1 MDRCHPDD
9 EPGRSPRCRV
19 LVVDDEPAVV
29 TQLSDGLGVLGYD
42 VLQASSAQAAL
53 AALASDP
60 AITVVVSDVRMP
72 ESDGLGLARQIMKE
86 RRDSDAV
93 EVVLITGHATIEDA
107 AAAVRARAVDFLRKP
122 FRLREAG
129 DAVARANDRATAR
142 RHKIVLQQQV
152 EKKLRAMDARPVHDR
167 PGDDKP
173 IDGGPAGPEPATRG
187 SCGDGA
193 AWLIPQDGENV
204 QRREMR
210 AISHALR
217 TPLVAIAGG
226 TDLLT
231 RDAEPSD
238 ARTHE
243 HLDLLRDG
251 IKDAIAA
258 VALVEELKQFDSA
271 PPVAEPVDVDAA
283 AMLDALLCRLQA
295 EGIFG
300 NLAVLPAA
308 PGAVW
313 LRFRRDDLRRLLAHC
328 LLAVTEWAAPRS
340 QLRIEW
346 MQPTPSTAALS
357 IHVAPPGGGG
367 PDAAAPASA
376 LARTQEG
383 LRFSIAE
390 RLASRNNAI
399 LRSDGGADGRMTIVL
414 HAPRGAGV

>member
-9 EPGRSPRCRV
+9 EPGRSPRFRV

-42 VLQASSAQAAL
+42 VLQASSVQAAL
-53 AALASDP
+53 ATLASDP

-129 DAVARANDRATAR
+129 DAVARANARATAR

-152 EKKLRAMDARPVHDR
+152 EMKLRAMDARPIDAR
-167 PGDDKP
+167 P
-173 IDGGPAGPEPATRG
+173 IDDSSAGPEAATCG

-193 AWLIPQDGENV
+193 ARLIPQDGENA

-217 TPLVAIAGG
+217 TPLVAIVGG

-283 AMLDALLCRLQA
+283 AMLDAVLCRLQA

-308 PGAVW
+308 PGAAW
-313 LRFRRDDLRRLLAHC
+313 LRFRRDDLRRLIAHC

-340 QLRIEW
+340 RLRIEW
-346 MQPTPSTAALS
+346 TQPTPSTAALS

-367 PDAAAPASA
+367 PEAAAPASA

-399 LRSDGGADGRMTIVL
+399 LRSDGGADGRMSIVL